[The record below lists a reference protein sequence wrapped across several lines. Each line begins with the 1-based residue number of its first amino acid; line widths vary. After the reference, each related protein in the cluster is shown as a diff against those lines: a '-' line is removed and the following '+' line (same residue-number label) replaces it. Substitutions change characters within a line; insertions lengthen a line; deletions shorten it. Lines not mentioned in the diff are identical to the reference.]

1 MATEE
6 GKILVRDVEPGDTNF
21 VYDSWFRSWR
31 NCKYAGV
38 IPNNLYFKLMGQVV
52 ENLVAR
58 GARILVATVANRLL
72 GFICFEFT
80 GDGKPV
86 VHYIYVKD
94 PYFKFGVGELL
105 RDEAFP
111 GLLEPGFIT
120 FKSPI
125 VLKYFD
131 DFKHAP
137 EIARR
142 KDV

>member
-1 MATEE
+1 MES
-6 GKILVRDVEPGDTNF
+6 KIIVRDIEPEDLNF
-21 VYDSWFRSWR
+21 VYDSWFKSWR

-38 IPNNLYFKLMGQVV
+38 YPNHRYYDMMRETV
-52 ENLVAR
+52 ENLVGR
-58 GARILVATVANRLL
+58 GARIRVATASGRLL
-72 GFICFEFT
+72 GFICTEWT
-80 GDGKPV
+80 KDKIPV

-105 RDEAFP
+105 RDEAF
-111 GLLEPGFIT
+111 GDYVGPGFIT

-131 DFKHAP
+131 DYKHAP

-142 KDV
+142 KDI